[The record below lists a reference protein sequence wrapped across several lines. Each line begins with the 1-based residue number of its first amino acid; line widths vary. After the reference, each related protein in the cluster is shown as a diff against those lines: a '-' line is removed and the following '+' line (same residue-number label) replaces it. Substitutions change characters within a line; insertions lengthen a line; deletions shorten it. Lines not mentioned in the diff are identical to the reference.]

1 MNEDIKRI
9 FINTVTTYNY
19 SDKVV
24 DDGILQELYEL
35 TKWSATSFNCSPLR
49 LVFLKSKKAKDRID
63 PYLMDSNKISVK
75 NAPICVIIG
84 MDTKFFVDLPRN
96 FKAVDAKVFFE
107 NNDELAY
114 TTALRNS
121 SLQAGYFLKAV
132 NALGLDAGPMSG
144 FDNKSVDDEFFKDT
158 SIRSNF
164 LCTLGYGIEP
174 KGHSRG
180 ARYKF
185 DEIAS
190 II

>member
-9 FINTVTTYNY
+9 FLDTVTTYNF
-19 SDKVV
+19 SDKSVE
-24 DDGILQELYEL
+24 DNILHELYEL

-49 LVFLKSKKAKDRID
+49 LVFLKSQDAKDRID

-75 NAPICVIIG
+75 KAPICVIIG
-84 MDTKFFVDLPRN
+84 MDTKFFLDLPIN

-107 NNDELAY
+107 NNEELAH
-114 TTALRNS
+114 TTAFRNS

-132 NALGLDAGPMSG
+132 NALGLDSGPMSG
-144 FDNKSVDDEFFKDT
+144 FDNKGVDNEFFKDT
-158 SIRSNF
+158 SIKSNF

-174 KGHSRG
+174 KGHPRG
-180 ARYKF
+180 ARYQF
-185 DEIAS
+185 DEVAS

>member
-84 MDTKFFVDLPRN
+84 MDTKFFLDLPRN

-144 FDNKSVDDEFFKDT
+144 FDNKGVDDEFFKDT

>member
-96 FKAVDAKVFFE
+96 FKALDAKVFFE

-144 FDNKSVDDEFFKDT
+144 FDNKGVDDEFFKDT

>member
-174 KGHSRG
+174 KGHPRG
-180 ARYKF
+180 ARYEF

>member
-1 MNEDIKRI
+1 ME
-9 FINTVTTYNY
+9 NTRV
-19 SDKVV
+19 
-24 DDGILQELYEL
+24 IH
-35 TKWSATSFNCSPLR
+35 
-49 LVFLKSKKAKDRID
+49 KKAK
-63 PYLMDSNKISVK
+63 
-75 NAPICVIIG
+75 
-84 MDTKFFVDLPRN
+84 FFLCDIKN
-96 FKAVDAKVFFE
+96 FKAEDAKVFFE
-107 NNDELAY
+107 NNEELAHS
-114 TTALRNS
+114 TAFRNS

-144 FDNKSVDDEFFKDT
+144 FDNKGVDDEFFKDT

-185 DEIAS
+185 DEVAK

>member
-144 FDNKSVDDEFFKDT
+144 FDNKGVDDEFFKDT

>member
-1 MNEDIKRI
+1 MIVLITGATSGFGMSCAELFSKKGYK
-9 FINTVTTYNY
+9 T
-19 SDKVV
+19 
-24 DDGILQELYEL
+24 ILIGRRKERL
-35 TKWSATSFNCSPLR
+35 TKL
-49 LVFLKSKKAKDRID
+49 SKKLGLK
-63 PYLMDSNKISVK
+63 K
-75 NAPICVIIG
+75 NLAIQLDVRDKEEVFNTINN
-84 MDTKFFVDLPRN
+84 LPRN

-144 FDNKSVDDEFFKDT
+144 FDNKGVDDEFFKDT

-174 KGHSRG
+174 KGHPRG

-185 DEIAS
+185 DEVAK